1 MSAEP
6 YPERSRLRFDEYDEH
21 AEMSIYALTKR
32 QRRLLW
38 AVLALSLA
46 ATVTLA
52 ICDPVFDIRLTIPAL
67 LCMSVTNLCAA
78 SLLFARRLVPVHEA
92 FRYGYKSGR
101 ADERVTWVGD
111 R

>member
-1 MSAEP
+1 MRDHDP
-6 YPERSRLRFDEYDEH
+6 YPLDALSYDAYDEH
-21 AEMSIYALTKR
+21 VEMSSYGLTRRRRR
-32 QRRLLW
+32 QLWLL
-38 AVLALSLA
+38 LGLSLA
-46 ATVTLA
+46 ATIALA
-52 ICDPVFDIRLTIPAL
+52 ICDPVLDVRLTIPAL

-101 ADERVTWVGD
+101 FDERINWVGD

>member
-6 YPERSRLRFDEYDEH
+6 NPEGAGLRFDQYDEH
-21 AEMSIYALTKR
+21 VEMSIYALTKR
-32 QRRLLW
+32 RRRLLW
-38 AVLALSLA
+38 AVLTLSLA

-52 ICDPVFDIRLTIPAL
+52 ICDPVYDIRLTIPAL

-78 SLLFARRLVPVHEA
+78 SLLFARRLVPVHAA

-101 ADERVTWVGD
+101 VDERIAWIGD

>member
-1 MSAEP
+1 MGSDP
-6 YPERSRLRFDEYDEH
+6 YPGGHPPFEQLDEH
-21 AEMSIYALTKR
+21 VEMSVFALSQTRRR
-32 QRRLLW
+32 QLW
-38 AVLALSLA
+38 AALALSLA
-46 ATVTLA
+46 ATIALA
-52 ICDPVFDIRLTIPAL
+52 VCDPVFDIRLTIPAL

-101 ADERVTWVGD
+101 QDERTSWAGE

>member
-1 MSAEP
+1 MRRSDP
-6 YPERSRLRFDEYDEH
+6 YPLGDMSYDDFDEH
-21 AEMSIYALTKR
+21 VEMSIYGLSRRRR
-32 QRRLLW
+32 QQLW
-38 AVLALSLA
+38 ALLGLSLA
-46 ATVTLA
+46 ATIVLA
-52 ICDPVFDIRLTIPAL
+52 ICDPLLDVRLTIPAL

-101 ADERVTWVGD
+101 FDERVGWVGD